1 MRKIHIRVKLYATLR
16 KYLPNTELGEEVPIE
31 VPARATIEDVIDQL
45 GIDLEEA
52 KIILVNGIRKTL
64 NDSLEENDLLVIFP
78 PVGGGTRPKVET

>member
-16 KYLPNTELGEEVPIE
+16 RHLPNTELGEEVAIE
-31 VPARATIEDVIDQL
+31 VPERVTIEEVITQL

-64 NDSLEENDLLVIFP
+64 NDILEENDLLVIFP
-78 PVGGGTRPKVET
+78 PVGGGTRLKVKT